1 MKYKKNQVVSS
12 GGKKFR
18 ILDLLGAG
26 GQGEVYLA
34 ECEGQKY
41 ALKVYIDD
49 PHPDFRYNLR
59 NNIEKGS
66 PSQSF
71 LWPKALIQT
80 EDSFG
85 YVMDLRPQNYVS
97 FVSYLT
103 GKNKFRDQSTL
114 LRWCIEL
121 CLSFKR
127 LHEKG
132 YSYQDLNDGS
142 FFLDPNTGDLL
153 ICDNDNVT
161 ADKKN
166 LGILGKMKYMA
177 PEIVRGDVDPR
188 TKERQMPDVHSD
200 RFSLAVILFMAL
212 CMGNPYEGE
221 RLKNYPLV
229 DERAEY
235 EMYGQNPLFIYHKTD
250 CANRPIRGYHSSVLR
265 HWPLM
270 PIYIKEAFHR
280 TFVDGLKDRENERT
294 TELEWLRLLTRYRD
308 ELVTCGCGYQHAY
321 GFSERAARDTTCPL
335 CKSNVPDTYCILT
348 IGKNRILLEPGK
360 KLYSHH
366 LDKFSSLYNEEVG
379 EVIRN
384 KNNPALWGLRVK
396 AGSDILIKDAN
407 GNERTVAAGGVIPIV
422 KGLKIKFN
430 ENTIGEIKS

>member
-1 MKYKKNQVVSS
+1 MKFKKNQIVSS
-12 GGKKFR
+12 GGKDYR
-18 ILDLLGAG
+18 ILDLLGEG

-41 ALKVYIDD
+41 ALKVYKDIPD
-49 PHPDFRYNLR
+49 PDFCYNLR

-66 PSQSF
+66 PSQTF
-71 LWPKALIQT
+71 LWPRTLVQT

-85 YVMDLRPQNYVS
+85 YVMDLRPKNYVS

-103 GKNKFRDQSTL
+103 GKNKCRDQATL

-121 CLSFKR
+121 WLDFKK

-142 FFLDPNTGDLL
+142 FFLDTETGDLL

-166 LGILGKMKYMA
+166 LGILGKMRYMA

-212 CMGNPYEGE
+212 CLGNPYEGE
-221 RLKNYPLV
+221 RLKNYPIM
-229 DERAEY
+229 DEQAEY
-235 EMYGQNPLFIYHKTD
+235 EMYGEKPVFIYHKTD
-250 CANRPIRGYHSSVLR
+250 KSNRPIRGYHAGVLR
-265 HWPLM
+265 RWPLM

-280 TFVDGLKDRENERT
+280 TFVDGLSDRENERT

-308 ELVTCGCGYQHAY
+308 ELISCSCGYQYAY
-321 GFSERAARDTTCPL
+321 GLSERSTLDTCPL
-335 CKSNVPDTYCILT
+335 CKTKNQGEYCVLQV
-348 IGKNRILLEPGK
+348 GKNRVVLEPGK

-366 LDKFSSLYNEEVG
+366 LDKYSSSYNEVVG
-379 EVIRN
+379 EVIAN
-384 KNNPALWGLRVK
+384 KKNPALWGLRVK
-396 AGSDILIKDAN
+396 VGGDILIKDVS
-407 GNERTVAAGGVIPIV
+407 GNEKTIAAGGVIPIV

-430 ENTIGEIKS
+430 ETTIGEIK

>member
-1 MKYKKNQVVSS
+1 MRLKKNQIISS
-12 GGKKFR
+12 GGKEYL

-34 ECEGQKY
+34 ECEGKQC
-41 ALKVYIDD
+41 ALKVYVD
-49 PHPDFRYNLR
+49 PPTPDFCYNLKS
-59 NNIEKGS
+59 NVEKGS
-66 PSQSF
+66 PSKSF
-71 LWPKALIQT
+71 LWPQAIVES
-80 EDSFG
+80 EDVFG
-85 YVMDLRPQNYVS
+85 YTMDLRPKSYAS

-103 GKNKFRDQSTL
+103 GKNKFCDQSTL
-114 LRWCIEL
+114 LHWCIEL

-127 LHEKG
+127 LHEMG

-142 FFLDPNTGDLL
+142 FFLDPDTGDLL

-166 LGILGKMKYMA
+166 LGVLGKMRYMA

-212 CMGNPYEGE
+212 CLGNPYEGE
-221 RLKNYPLV
+221 RLKNYPMM

-235 EMYGQNPLFIYHKTD
+235 EMYGSHPVFVYHKNDTS
-250 CANRPIRGYHSSVLR
+250 NRPIRGYHTGVLR
-265 HWPLM
+265 RWPLI
-270 PIYIKEAFHR
+270 PIYVKEAFHR
-280 TFVDGLKDRENERT
+280 TFVDGLIDRENGRT

-308 ELVTCGCGYQHAY
+308 ELLTCACGYQYAY
-321 GFSERAARDTTCPL
+321 GLAERAVQASCPL
-335 CKSNVPDTYCILT
+335 CKTKNESAYCILAL
-348 IGKNRILLEPGK
+348 GKSRILLEPGK

-366 LDKFSSLYNEEVG
+366 IDKYSSQYNTEVG

-384 KNNPALWGLRVK
+384 KKNPALWGLRISGTGDV
-396 AGSDILIKDAN
+396 LIKDTS
-407 GNERTVAAGGVIPIV
+407 GNVKTVAAGGVIPIIT
-422 KGLKIKFN
+422 GLKIKFN
-430 ENTIGEIKS
+430 ENTIGEIRS

>member
-1 MKYKKNQVVSS
+1 MKFKKNQVITS
-12 GGKKFR
+12 GDR
-18 ILDLLGAG
+18 EYQILDLLGVG

-34 ECEGQKY
+34 SCEELNY
-41 ALKVYIDD
+41 AIKIYIEE
-49 PHPDFRYNLR
+49 PSSDFRFNLK

-66 PSQSF
+66 PSECF
-71 LWPKALIQT
+71 LWPQALLEG
-80 EDSFG
+80 EDYFG
-85 YVMDLRPQNYVS
+85 YVMDLRPQSYVS

-121 CLSFKR
+121 CLSFKK

-142 FFLDPNTGDLL
+142 FFLDTDTGDLL

-166 LGILGKMKYMA
+166 LGILGKMRYMA

-212 CMGNPYEGE
+212 CLGNPYEGE
-221 RLKNYPLV
+221 RLKDYPIM
-229 DERAEY
+229 DEQAEY
-235 EMYGQNPLFIYHKTD
+235 EMYGEKPIFIYHKND
-250 CANRPIRGYHSSVLR
+250 SSNRPIRGYHAGVLR
-265 HWPLM
+265 RWPLI

-280 TFVDGLKDRENERT
+280 TFVDGLTDRENERT

-308 ELVTCGCGYQHAY
+308 ELVSCGCGYQYAY
-321 GFSERAARDTTCPL
+321 GLAERTTQDACPL
-335 CKSNVPDTYCILT
+335 CKTKNQGEYCILAV
-348 IGKNRILLEPGK
+348 GKNRILLEPGK

-366 LDKFSSLYNEEVG
+366 LDKYSSLYNDVVG
-379 EVIRN
+379 AVIAN
-384 KNNPALWGLRVK
+384 KKNPALWGLRVK
-396 AGSDILIKDAN
+396 VGGDILIKDAN
-407 GNERTVAAGGVIPIV
+407 GNERTIAAGGVIPIV

-430 ENTIGEIKS
+430 DTTIGEIR